1 MDFAVLGVQEDALI
15 GGVPCDLA
23 PSCLVASL
31 LLGESWSFHQNML
44 KIRRYL
50 TIEDSSK
57 KLAMPVRVLI
67 RCETHGKFW
76 PIHGTLRFDKI

>member
-1 MDFAVLGVQEDALI
+1 M
-15 GGVPCDLA
+15 
-23 PSCLVASL
+23 PSTEGFRVTWPPHAL
-31 LLGESWSFHQNML
+31 LLHCFWASPGLFHQNML
-44 KIRRYL
+44 KIRKYL

-57 KLAMPVRVLI
+57 KLAMPVRALI